1 MSVSRLLGALAAA
14 DVEFVVVGGIAA
26 LVQGAPVVT
35 FDVDVVHSRTP
46 ENVRRLL
53 QVLIDV
59 GATYVRGPGA
69 APIEPR
75 EELLLGEG
83 HHLLT
88 TRFGRLD
95 VLGRIEGGR
104 GYEELLPSSVEVVI
118 DDARVQVLSLATL
131 AEIKRTSSRPKDR
144 AMVPIL
150 EAVLRRTTS

>member
-1 MSVSRLLGALAAA
+1 MSASRLLGALAAA
-14 DVEFVVVGGIAA
+14 DVRFVVGGIAA
-26 LVQGAPVVT
+26 LVQGAPVAT
-35 FDVDVVHSRTP
+35 FAVDVVHSRAP
-46 ENVRRLL
+46 DNVRRLL
-53 QVLIDV
+53 RVLTDID
-59 GATYVRGPGA
+59 ATCVRLPGA

-104 GYEELLPSSVEVVI
+104 GYEELLPCSVEVAI
-118 DDARVQVLSLATL
+118 DDARIRVLTL
-131 AEIKRTSSRPKDR
+131 AMLVEIKRTSSRPKDR